1 MATQLA
7 KAAILNTATGERI
20 PVLYNP
26 EEYRLE
32 HGNNF
37 AEVGIPG
44 LAAPPLQYVRGKA
57 RTLSMELF
65 FDSYERGGDVRALS
79 GRVVAL
85 LDKLPDTHAPP
96 VLVFAMGAFTFRCVL
111 LAADQRYTMFL
122 QDGTPVRVILSVRFQ
137 EYVRAELDVQR
148 GLFVGPPTLHNLAA
162 GERLA
167 DLAAKYLG
175 DASRWRE
182 VATQNGITDPFAL
195 PEGQQLV
202 IPGTTQ

>member
-1 MATQLA
+1 MASQLA
-7 KAAILNTATGERI
+7 KAAILNTVTGERI

-32 HGNNF
+32 QGNNF

-65 FDSYERGGDVRALS
+65 FDSYERGDDVRALS
-79 GRVVAL
+79 GRIVTL
-85 LDKLPDTHAPP
+85 LDKLPDTQAPP
-96 VLVFAMGAFTFRCVL
+96 VLLFAMGAFTFRCVL

-122 QDGTPVRVILSVRFQ
+122 QDGTPVRVIVSIRFQ
-137 EYVRAELDVQR
+137 EYVRAEIDVQR
-148 GLFVGPPTLHNLAA
+148 GLFVGPPTLHNLVS

-175 DASRWRE
+175 DSSRWRE
-182 VATQNGITDPFAL
+182 IAKQNGIDDPFKL
-195 PEGQQLV
+195 VEGQQLV
-202 IPGTTQ
+202 IPGGTR